1 MLDALRRF
9 IVIGHK
15 AASAATFN
23 LKDLAGTGGRIDV
36 LVRCVPAALL
46 VSHGLRPDVEL
57 VTLHLGPPS
66 PPKAVRWRSATMR
79 HLNPDERTTATLFEK
94 ALDAST
100 TGPVWQ
106 ASTPGIDVARVGLEE
121 VLGDGP
127 LVQLHEEGEDVA
139 EAGIPAG
146 ATFVLGDH
154 LGFTPEEQALLDARG
169 ARRVRLGPVSL
180 QADQCLV
187 VLNNHLDRRAGLA
200 APQPPLR

>member
-1 MLDALRRF
+1 MRRF
-9 IVIGHK
+9 IVVGHK
-15 AASAATFN
+15 AASAPGFN

-57 VTLHLGPPS
+57 VTLHLGPPAG
-66 PPKAVRWRSATMR
+66 PKAVRWRSASMK

-94 ALDAST
+94 ALGAFT

-106 ASTPGIDVARVGLEE
+106 PATPGVEVAVLGLED

-139 EAGIPAG
+139 TADLPAD

-154 LGFTPEEQALLDARG
+154 LGFTPEEDALLARRG
-169 ARRVRLGPVSL
+169 AMRVSLGPVSL
-180 QADQCLV
+180 QADQCVV
-187 VLNNHLDRRAGLA
+187 VLHNQLDRRG
-200 APQPPLR
+200 R